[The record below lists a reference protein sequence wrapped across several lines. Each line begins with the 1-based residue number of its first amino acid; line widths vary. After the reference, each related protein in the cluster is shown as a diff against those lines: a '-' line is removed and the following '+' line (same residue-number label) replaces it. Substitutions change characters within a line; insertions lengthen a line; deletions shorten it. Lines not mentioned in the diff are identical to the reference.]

1 MVASAVRATL
11 LAFGVLFFAGSA
23 YAQKAEPPKADQQKV
38 EPPKAEAPKAEAPKP
53 EPQKI
58 EIASKGGTRPFTV
71 ELART
76 DEERSRGLMFRKD
89 LPDGTGMLFD
99 FKQEQ
104 EVGFW
109 MKNTYIP
116 LDMIFIRA
124 DGTIR
129 RIAANTEPLS
139 ERTVPSGGAVR
150 YVLEVMGG
158 TAKKLGIEV
167 GDKVTGALLH

>member
-1 MVASAVRATL
+1 MIVLGDPVCAQTASL
-11 LAFGVLFFAGSA
+11 
-23 YAQKAEPPKADQQKV
+23 PKV
-38 EPPKAEAPKAEAPKP
+38 E
-53 EPQKI
+53 
-58 EIASKGGTRPFTV
+58 IATKGGTHSFLV
-71 ELART
+71 EIAAN
-76 DEERSRGLMFRKD
+76 DEERARGLMYRKE
-89 LPDGTGMLFD
+89 LPEGRGMLFD

-139 ERTVPSGGAVR
+139 ERMVPAV
-150 YVLEVMGG
+150 G
-158 TAKKLGIEV
+158 
-167 GDKVTGALLH
+167 